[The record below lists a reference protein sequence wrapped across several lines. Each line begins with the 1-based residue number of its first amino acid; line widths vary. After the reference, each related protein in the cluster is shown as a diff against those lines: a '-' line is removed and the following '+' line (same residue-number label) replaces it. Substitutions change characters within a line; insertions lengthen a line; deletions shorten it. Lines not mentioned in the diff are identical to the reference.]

1 MNGICYYL
9 PAGKVHDH
17 LCCFF
22 LSYSP
27 SIHFINEFYEYNS
40 DINGTG
46 GLQRFLNNYPD
57 WLKKLEEDRNR
68 IPNEEKV
75 PAVTYFLVRENDNR
89 IIGMINI
96 RLALNERLRKF
107 AGHIG
112 FCIRPTERR
121 KGYNKINLYL
131 ILKRCSEIGLDEVL
145 LDCSVDNP
153 GSYKTMESLGGFRID
168 KYYNEQ
174 YGWCYRYSINVL
186 ESVNKYRDIYEP
198 WLGHC
203 LVKKGE

>member
-1 MNGICYYL
+1 MNE
-9 PAGKVHDH
+9 
-17 LCCFF
+17 
-22 LSYSP
+22 S
-27 SIHFINEFYEYNS
+27 
-40 DINGTG
+40 
-46 GLQRFLNNYPD
+46 
-57 WLKKLEEDRNR
+57 LKK
-68 IPNEEKV
+68 
-75 PAVTYFLVRENDNR
+75 F
-89 IIGMINI
+89 G
-96 RLALNERLRKF
+96 
-107 AGHIG
+107 GHIG
-112 FCIRPTERR
+112 YSIRPSERR

-153 GSYKTMESLGGFRID
+153 GSYKTMESLGGVRID

-198 WLGHC
+198 MLGHC

>member
-1 MNGICYYL
+1 METFKYVEPTL
-9 PAGKVHDH
+9 EHEQEALD
-17 LCCFF
+17 
-22 LSYSP
+22 
-27 SIHFINEFYEYNS
+27 FINEFYEYNS

-89 IIGMINI
+89 IVGMINI

-131 ILKRCSEIGLDEVL
+131 GLKVCQQHNIKEVL
-145 LDCSVDNP
+145 MDCDKDNL
-153 GSYKTMESLGGFRID
+153 GSAKTMLALGGVMVKEYFDDEIAKCLVQDYVFDVD
-168 KYYNEQ
+168 KCIE
-174 YGWCYRYSINVL
+174 L
-186 ESVNKYRDIYEP
+186 NKSIYEP
-198 WLGHC
+198 
-203 LVKKGE
+203 LVNSAKVK

>member
-1 MNGICYYL
+1 MKHLKHVWPSMEYKEDSINYIKEHYECNSQIHGVSGLNRYL
-9 PAGKVHDH
+9 ED
-17 LCCFF
+17 
-22 LSYSP
+22 
-27 SIHFINEFYEYNS
+27 YE
-40 DINGTG
+40 G
-46 GLQRFLNNYPD
+46 
-57 WLKKLEEDRNR
+57 WLEKLEYYKSIE
-68 IPNEEKV
+68 PNEELV
-75 PAVTYFLVRENDNR
+75 PSESYLLVREEDNKVV
-89 IIGMINI
+89 GMINLRI
-96 RLALNERLRKF
+96 VLNESLKKF
-107 AGHIG
+107 GGHIG
-112 FCIRPTERR
+112 YSIRPSERR

-153 GSYKTMESLGGFRID
+153 GSYKTMESLGGVRID

-198 WLGHC
+198 MLGHC